1 MITSSQRQLFI
12 NKGYGIIDDVYSI
25 SEMSLISNCISD
37 YSKSINHK
45 DNKDLFAI
53 RQLLNVIPDLKCH
66 LLNKNLRAILNQF
79 YNYQLF
85 LTGSFAKTETKS

>member
-53 RQLLNVIPDLKCH
+53 RQLLNVIPELIIDCKVG
-66 LLNKNLRAILNQF
+66 ILG
-79 YNYQLF
+79 LVVPK
-85 LTGSFAKTETKS
+85 L